1 MPPLLTVSQ
10 CSFRFSLQRFLLL
23 LYHGNRIVVFFC
35 AAICSSL
42 GRLKKLNPTNNIPI
56 RTRPVMVFLS
66 ILILITNYI
75 NYKLPVVYH
84 VSLAVHRCFFVFD
97 GSFHKCNEQRMRV
110 QYRTAI
116 FRMELCTDKPFQSR
130 DFNDFYQIR
139 FRVDTYTF
147 HAGSFI
153 SVFIIIV
160 ELIAMAVTFLN
171 MFLSVSLICFRTFC
185 NTHS

>member
-97 GSFHKCNEQRMRV
+97 GSFHKCNEQRMRFSTV
-110 QYRTAI
+110 LPYSGWNCVPTNHFKVGISTISTRSDSGLIPTHFMPAASYR
-116 FRMELCTDKPFQSR
+116 
-130 DFNDFYQIR
+130 
-139 FRVDTYTF
+139 
-147 HAGSFI
+147 
-153 SVFIIIV
+153 
-160 ELIAMAVTFLN
+160 
-171 MFLSVSLICFRTFC
+171 SL
-185 NTHS
+185 